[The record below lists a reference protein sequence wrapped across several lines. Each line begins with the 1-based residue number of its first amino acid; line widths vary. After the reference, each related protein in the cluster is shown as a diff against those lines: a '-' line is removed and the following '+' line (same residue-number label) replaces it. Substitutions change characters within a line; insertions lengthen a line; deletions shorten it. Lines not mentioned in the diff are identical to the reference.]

1 MQHKTIVLVG
11 QPNAGKSTLFNV
23 LSDIKSS
30 TSNFA
35 GTTVAIKQS
44 LINVNFDTYK
54 IIDLPGLYSLNP
66 NDPAEEVTVNFLLNH
81 HVDLIINVV
90 DSTLLSRSIELS
102 IELIEL
108 GIPMVIALNMQ
119 DEASRYGVRI
129 YNQKLKDIL
138 KIPVIPTIALFG
150 KGVKDLIDT
159 CDHVITRGYSKPEFL
174 KFTLHVENSINVIQ
188 EDLKETQIPNNID
201 SRFYAIKLIENPQ
214 IAFKSLKSFDRK
226 KSELATQQI
235 QIEHNTDGFEVIAY
249 ERHHHAMKITHLVSE
264 LKKKK
269 AQPFAEKLDSVLLH
283 PLWGYFFLL
292 LFFIVYFIVIFQVG
306 TFISGLIE
314 PAMQTLPHYYEPLKL
329 ISPFLWYTLDGL
341 FQGIAGSIGIVLP
354 YFLPL
359 LILTSLFEDTGYMS
373 RIAFLLDGLFH
384 RIGLHGKSV
393 APFIMG
399 FGCTVPALYATR
411 IIENERD
418 RLITGVLI
426 NFIPCSARLTVIF
439 AISSAFTGPIWTAFI
454 FFFVLLIIAIN
465 GKILSYFFTKP
476 TGLILEIP
484 NLKLPSLRT
493 TFKKTQFKVKEFLK
507 VAVPYLILGSIV
519 LGWFEYFGASK
530 ILNSFFSPLVTNV
543 LGLPEQLGSTLIF
556 GFLRKELIIVMA
568 SQAMG
573 VKSFSQLGLTTAQ
586 ALVFTIFVILYIPCI
601 STFAVFWK
609 EFGAK
614 TVVLTTIFSI
624 TMATLCGLF
633 FKIILNF

>member
-1 MQHKTIVLVG
+1 
-11 QPNAGKSTLFNV
+11 
-23 LSDIKSS
+23 
-30 TSNFA
+30 
-35 GTTVAIKQS
+35 
-44 LINVNFDTYK
+44 
-54 IIDLPGLYSLNP
+54 
-66 NDPAEEVTVNFLLNH
+66 
-81 HVDLIINVV
+81 
-90 DSTLLSRSIELS
+90 
-102 IELIEL
+102 
-108 GIPMVIALNMQ
+108 MVIALNMQ
-119 DEASRYGVRI
+119 DEANRYGVRI
-129 YNQKLKDIL
+129 DNQKLKEIL

-150 KGVKDLIDT
+150 KGVKELIET
-159 CDHVITRGYSKPEFL
+159 CDQVISSGYPKPEFL
-174 KFTLHVENSINVIQ
+174 KFTLHIEKSICEIQ
-188 EDLKETQIPNNID
+188 EDLKESHIPNKID
-201 SRFYAIKLIENPQ
+201 PRFYAIKLIENPQ
-214 IAFKSLKSFDRK
+214 FVAKSLESLDRK
-226 KSELATQQI
+226 KSELATEKI

-264 LKKKK
+264 IKQKK

-283 PLWGYFFLL
+283 PFWGYFFLL
-292 LFFIVYFIVIFQVG
+292 LFFVVYFVVIFQVG
-306 TFISGLIE
+306 NFISGLIE
-314 PAMQTLPHYYEPLKL
+314 PPMQLLPPLYAPLKL
-329 ISPFLWYTLDGL
+329 FSPFLWFTFDGL
-341 FQGIAGSIGIVLP
+341 FQGIAGALGIVLP

-373 RIAFLLDGLFH
+373 RIAFLLDGFFH

-418 RLITGVLI
+418 RLITGILI

-439 AISSAFTGPIWTAFI
+439 AISSAFTGPFWTAFI

-484 NLKLPSLRT
+484 NLKLPSINST
-493 TFKKTQFKVKEFLK
+493 IKKTQFKVKEFLK

-530 ILNSFFSPLVTNV
+530 IINYFFSPLITNV

-556 GFLRKELIIVMA
+556 GFLRKELLIVMA

-573 VKSFSQLGLTTAQ
+573 VQTFTQIGLTTVQ
-586 ALVFTIFVILYIPCI
+586 ALVFTIFIILYIPCV
-601 STFAVFWK
+601 STIAVFWK
-609 EFGAK
+609 EFGPK
-614 TVVLTTIFSI
+614 TVLLTIIFSI
-624 TMATLCGLF
+624 SIATLCGFL
-633 FKIILNF
+633 FKIILNI

>member
-1 MQHKTIVLVG
+1 
-11 QPNAGKSTLFNV
+11 
-23 LSDIKSS
+23 
-30 TSNFA
+30 
-35 GTTVAIKQS
+35 
-44 LINVNFDTYK
+44 
-54 IIDLPGLYSLNP
+54 
-66 NDPAEEVTVNFLLNH
+66 
-81 HVDLIINVV
+81 
-90 DSTLLSRSIELS
+90 
-102 IELIEL
+102 
-108 GIPMVIALNMQ
+108 
-119 DEASRYGVRI
+119 
-129 YNQKLKDIL
+129 
-138 KIPVIPTIALFG
+138 
-150 KGVKDLIDT
+150 
-159 CDHVITRGYSKPEFL
+159 
-174 KFTLHVENSINVIQ
+174 
-188 EDLKETQIPNNID
+188 
-201 SRFYAIKLIENPQ
+201 
-214 IAFKSLKSFDRK
+214 
-226 KSELATQQI
+226 
-235 QIEHNTDGFEVIAY
+235 
-249 ERHHHAMKITHLVSE
+249 
-264 LKKKK
+264 
-269 AQPFAEKLDSVLLH
+269 
-283 PLWGYFFLL
+283 
-292 LFFIVYFIVIFQVG
+292 
-306 TFISGLIE
+306 
-314 PAMQTLPHYYEPLKL
+314 MQTLTHYYEPLKL